1 MFSSLAALAFSALAA
16 PQDALELFREDVA
29 PLLEE
34 RCFPCHDG
42 EQSKGDLSFEA
53 SELREDLITPGDPEG
68 SLLLEVV
75 SGADPEMPKGADPLT
90 EDELGVLRDW
100 VEAGGVWVDGEVGS
114 RRWWSLQPL
123 KHVTPPHPPALS
135 LTEEAAW
142 QDWMQDPLDAFIL
155 KELRARGLKPSPEAN
170 PRTLLR
176 RLHFDL
182 VGLPPTPE
190 ELKAFLTDKSPD
202 AYEHEV
208 DRLLASPR
216 YGERWARHWLDVVH
230 YADTHGYDK
239 DKTRPNA
246 WPYRDWVIR
255 ALNEDKPYADF
266 VAEQL
271 AGDVLY
277 EDDPSAVVA
286 TGMLAAG
293 PWDYVGHVELR
304 EGTVDKKKTRNL
316 DRDDVV
322 TNVFS
327 SFQSLTVHCARCH
340 DHKFD
345 PITQAE
351 YYDLQSV
358 FAGIERAEREYDADP
373 EIGALRAA
381 LVGERDALQDSLREA
396 KELLDQ
402 MVERD
407 ARPSSI
413 ELRGARAEAQASIT
427 QPDRT
432 GSMGYHTEM
441 SYTADAPKWVQVD
454 LGADSELEE
463 VIIYPCDEVFG
474 GHPGPGFGLPAELKL
489 QVAST
494 PEGEWSTA
502 GTWRKADAGI
512 RHGDRPIRFDL
523 ANGTSARYVRVH
535 VPVLWERTEDYCFA
549 LAELEVLAS
558 GENIARGATVEAK
571 DSIEAGGR
579 WGKEL
584 LVDGVRPWTPE
595 MARIEELEEDWRALR
610 AELEPE
616 SARTVRERDSE
627 QLTVVSSELSALP
640 PSSKVYAA
648 ATSFQREGSFTPPPG
663 GAPRAVYRL
672 ERGDVTQPLEAS
684 APGAVSALPH
694 APASFGLPEESDES
708 ARRVALAEWIT
719 HPDNPLTW
727 RSIVNRVWQFHF
739 GRGLVDSP
747 NDFGR
752 MGTKPSHPEL
762 LDHLALRFR
771 DGGGSLKD
779 LHRALVL
786 SATYRQSSAHQPF
799 AAAVDSGNRFLW
811 RANRRRLEAEALR
824 DATLSV
830 SGDLNLEMGG
840 PGFQL
845 FGFEDDHSPR
855 YLYAEADLED
865 AGSHRR
871 SVYRFVV
878 RSVPDP
884 WMTTFDCADP
894 SQCTPVRSETTTPLQ
909 ALALLNDRFML
920 RQAERFAARVKAE
933 APRNPIT
940 LAARLAWQREL
951 DYAEELLLREHASE
965 HGLAAVCR
973 ALLNSNEFLYVD

>member
-1 MFSSLAALAFSALAA
+1 MLSTLVALAFSALGA

-42 EQSKGDLSFEA
+42 EQAKGDLSFEA
-53 SELREDLITPGDPEG
+53 SVLPSDLLTPGDPEE
-68 SLLLEVV
+68 SLLIEVV
-75 SGADPEMPKGADPLT
+75 KGPDPEMPKDGEPLT
-90 EDELGVLRDW
+90 EEEVAALREW
-100 VEAGGVWVDGEVGS
+100 IEAGGAWVEGEVGS
-114 RRWWSLQPL
+114 RGWWSLQPL
-123 KHVTPPHPPALS
+123 ERVGLPEP
-135 LTEEAAW
+135 EAAW
-142 QDWMQDPLDAFIL
+142 RSWARDPVDAFIL
-155 KELRARGLKPSPEAN
+155 AELRARGLEPSPEADR
-170 PRTLLR
+170 RTLLR

-190 ELKAFLTDKSPD
+190 ELEAFLADESPG
-202 AYEHEV
+202 AYEREV
-208 DRLLASPR
+208 DRLLASAR

-351 YYDLQSV
+351 YYSLQSV

-373 EIGALRAA
+373 EVGALRAA
-381 LVGERDALQDSLREA
+381 LVGERDALQGSLREA

-402 MVERD
+402 EVERD

-413 ELRGARAEAQASIT
+413 ELRSARVEAQASIT

-441 SYTADAPKWVQVD
+441 SYTADVPKWVQVD
-454 LGADSELEE
+454 LGASSELEE

-474 GHPGPGFGLPAELKL
+474 GHPGPGFGLPAKIEV
-489 QVAST
+489 QVASA
-494 PEGEWSTA
+494 PEGEWSTV
-502 GTWRKADAGI
+502 GTWRGADAGI
-512 RHGDRPIRFDL
+512 RHGDRPIHFHL
-523 ANGTSARYVRVH
+523 ADGTNARYVRVH

-549 LAELEVLAS
+549 LAELEVLSS
-558 GENIARGATVEAK
+558 GENIARGAAVAAK

-584 LVDGVRPWTPE
+584 LVDGVSPWSPE
-595 MARIEELEEDWRALR
+595 MARLEELEGAWRALR
-610 AELEPE
+610 EELEPAA
-616 SARTVRERDSE
+616 SRSQRLDDSSR
-627 QLTVVSSELSALP
+627 LTAVSTELSTLP

-663 GAPRAVYRL
+663 GAPRAVHRL

-694 APASFGLPEESDES
+694 APASFGLPEGSDES
-708 ARRVALAEWIT
+708 ARRVALAEWIS
-719 HPDNPLTW
+719 HPLNPLTW
-727 RSIVNRVWQFHF
+727 RSIVNRVWQYHF

-752 MGTKPSHPEL
+752 MGVRPSHPEL

-771 DGGGSLKD
+771 DGGGSFKE

-786 SATYRQSSAHQPF
+786 SATYRQSSAHRAE
-799 AAAVDSGNRFLW
+799 AAAIDDGNRLLW

-824 DATLSV
+824 DSTLSV

-865 AGSHRR
+865 TQTHRR

-884 WMTTFDCADP
+884 WMTSFDCADP
-894 SQCTPVRSETTTPLQ
+894 SHCTPVRSETTTPLQ
-909 ALALLNDRFML
+909 ALALMNDRFML
-920 RQAERFAARVKAE
+920 RQAERFAARVQAE
-933 APRNPIT
+933 APRDPVS
-940 LAARLAWQREL
+940 LAARLAWQREPEP
-951 DYAEELLLREHASE
+951 AELRLLRGHEKEHS
-965 HGLAAVCR
+965 LAAVCR
-973 ALLNSNEFLYVD
+973 VLLNSNEFLYVD

>member
-1 MFSSLAALAFSALAA
+1 MFSLLATLAIAA
-16 PQDALELFREDVA
+16 PQDAEEIFRQSVA

-34 RCFPCHDG
+34 RCLPCHDG
-42 EQSKGDLSFEA
+42 EQAKGGISLTA
-53 SELREDLITPGDPEG
+53 ALPEDLITPGDPAE
-68 SLLLEVV
+68 SLLIEVLA
-75 SGADPEMPKGADPLT
+75 GPDPEMPKDGEPLS
-90 EDELGVLRDW
+90 EDELATLRAW
-100 VEAGGVWVDGEVGS
+100 VEAGGAWIDGEVGS
-114 RRWWSLQPL
+114 RGWWSLQPL
-123 KHVTPPHPPALS
+123 N
-135 LTEEAAW
+135 EASAPEPESTW
-142 QDWMQDPLDAFIL
+142 RSWVRDPIDTFIL
-155 KELRARGLKPSPEAN
+155 AGLRARGLEPSPEADR
-170 PRTLLR
+170 RTLLR

-190 ELKAFLTDKSPD
+190 ELEAFLSNDSPD
-202 AYEHEV
+202 AYEREV
-208 DRLLASPR
+208 DRLLASAR

-277 EDDPSAVVA
+277 EDDPGAVVA

-373 EIGALRAA
+373 AIGALRAA
-381 LVGERDALQDSLREA
+381 LVGERDALQGSLREA
-396 KELLDQ
+396 KELLDRE
-402 MVERD
+402 VEQD
-407 ARPSSI
+407 TRPSSL
-413 ELRGARAEAQASIT
+413 ELLSARAEAQASIT

-441 SYTADAPKWVQVD
+441 SYTADSPKWVQVD
-454 LGADSELEE
+454 LGASNEIEE
-463 VIIYPCDEVFG
+463 VILYPCDEVFG
-474 GHPGPGFGLPAELKL
+474 GHPGPGFGLPAQIELQL
-489 QVAST
+489 AST

-502 GTWRKADAGI
+502 GMWRGADAGI
-512 RHGDRPIRFDL
+512 RHGDRPIHFPL
-523 ANGTSARYVRVH
+523 ESGASARYVRVH

-549 LAELEVLAS
+549 LAELEVISS
-558 GENIARGATVEAK
+558 GENIARGAAVEAK

-584 LVDGVRPWTPE
+584 LVDGARPWSPE
-595 MARIEELEEDWRALR
+595 MARLEELEGDWRALR

-616 SARTVRERDSE
+616 PARAARERDSE
-627 QLTVVSSELSALP
+627 RLTVVSAELSALP

-648 ATSFQREGSFTPPPG
+648 ATSFQREGSFAPPPG
-663 GAPRAVYRL
+663 GAPRAVHRL
-672 ERGDVTQPLEAS
+672 ERGEVTQPLEAS
-684 APGAVSALPH
+684 APGAVKALPH
-694 APASFGLPEESDES
+694 APASFDLPAESDES
-708 ARRVALAEWIT
+708 ARRVALSEWIA
-719 HPDNPLTW
+719 HPENPLTW
-727 RSIVNRVWQFHF
+727 RSIVNRVWQYHF

-752 MGTKPSHPEL
+752 MGVRPSHPEL

-771 DGGGSLKD
+771 DGGGSFKE

-786 SATYRQSSAHQPF
+786 SATYRQSSAHRAE
-799 AAAVDSGNRFLW
+799 AAAIDDGNRLLW

-824 DATLSV
+824 DSTLSV

-865 AGSHRR
+865 TQTHRR

-884 WMTTFDCADP
+884 WMTSFDCADP
-894 SQCTPVRSETTTPLQ
+894 SHCTPVRSETTTPLQ
-909 ALALLNDRFML
+909 ALALMNDRFML
-920 RQAERFAARVKAE
+920 RQAERFAARVERE
-933 APRNPIT
+933 APRDPVS
-940 LAARLAWQREL
+940 LAARLAWQREPEP
-951 DYAEELLLREHASE
+951 AELLLLREHEEE
-965 HGLAAVCR
+965 HGLSAVCR
-973 ALLNSNEFLYVD
+973 VLLNSNEFLYVD